1 MASTATNK
9 KELLTTLKTKREALR
24 VFRFGVAGG
33 KIKNVKEGKSLKKEI
48 ARTMTALNTPA
59 KAATK

>member
-9 KELLTTLKTKREALR
+9 KELLATLKTKREALR

-33 KIKNVKEGKSLKKEI
+33 KIKNVKEGRTLKREI
-48 ARTMTALNTPA
+48 AQTMTALNA
-59 KAATK
+59 KAPAVK

>member
-9 KELLTTLKTKREALR
+9 KDLLATLKTKREALR

-33 KIKNVKEGKSLKKEI
+33 KIKNVKEGKSIKRDI
-48 ARTMTALNTPA
+48 ARTMTALNAPS
-59 KAATK
+59 KAETK

>member
-9 KELLTTLKTKREALR
+9 KELLATLKTKREALR

-33 KIKNVKEGKSLKKEI
+33 KIKNVKEGRTLKREI
-48 ARTMTALNTPA
+48 AQTMTALNA
-59 KAATK
+59 KTDAKTK